1 MYKRL
6 IDLFLLFLQGS
17 QDALKFHKTFIFFL
31 SSTVL
36 RRKSLQCF
44 FLNGVL
50 FAGSVILYTYILQPV
65 VSSFLPSIADEDQ
78 VETAERAFGLGFQ
91 VFWIIPIYLISFTV
105 NGLWYNQ
112 IADASFIL
120 HYQTKKKPKGKG
132 SVRDFFRSVSE
143 EVYRAILT
151 VSYMIVMNAAGLVPY
166 IGKAFSFIFLSW
178 LYCLYAFEYK
188 WNKEKW
194 TVEQKLS
201 YLEQHAIYF
210 AGFGCP
216 VAGIT
221 VIFPKYINNG
231 FFAMMFP
238 LFLLLTTTTN
248 PETCGIKDQRLP
260 IFWGARKIN
269 LLIIKFLSSTKGR
282 KER

>member
-17 QDALKFHKTFIFFL
+17 QDALKFHKTFLFFL
-31 SSTVL
+31 SSTVI

-44 FLNGVL
+44 ILNGVL
-50 FAGSVILYTYILQPV
+50 FAGSVILYRFLLKPV
-65 VSSFLPSIADEDQ
+65 VSSILPSITQADQ
-78 VETAERAFGLGFQ
+78 IETAERAFGLGFQ
-91 VFWIIPIYLISFTV
+91 IFWILPIYLISFTV

-112 IADASFIL
+112 IADSAFML
-120 HYQTKKKPKGKG
+120 HYQTKKKPKGG
-132 SVRDFFRSVSE
+132 GTVRDFFRTVSE
-143 EVYRAILT
+143 GVYRGILT
-151 VSYMIVMNAAGLVPY
+151 VSYMVVMNIVQLIPY
-166 IGKAFSFIFLSW
+166 IGNLFGFIFLSW
-178 LYCLYAFEYK
+178 LYCLYAFEFK
-188 WNKEKW
+188 WNEEKW

-201 YLEQHAIYF
+201 YMEKHAVYF

-216 VAGIT
+216 VAAIT

-248 PETCGIKDQRLP
+248 PEQSGIQDQRFP

-269 LLIIKFLSSTKGR
+269 LWIIKAISSTKRR
-282 KER
+282 K